1 MTRRR
6 RPTPIISSLA
16 THQAPYVT
24 LPSLRLYWQVE
35 YQTLHKWVRAGILP
49 AYRFGRMWR
58 IRTDDARAFEQ
69 RSLHQ
74 AS

>member
-6 RPTPIISSLA
+6 RPTPTITSLT

-24 LPSLRLYWQVE
+24 LPSLKTYWQVE

-58 IRTDDARAFEQ
+58 IRTEDALAFEQ
-69 RSLHQ
+69 NCLHR